1 LKRFGRYACARG
13 RGRAACGVRLST
25 RVFKLVLLTEK
36 RLSRGEVR
44 GWSPEDVLKSRKR
57 LSFLCNQTVEI
68 LNGRAFVLYRALN
81 IFEAIHGRDRA
92 RVAFNVRGTSAGE
105 CCRRHGLLR
114 NEPERTIARCQIL
127 TKKVRVFKRSKLRFD
142 KLKLLHLSGLRA
154 RDVGRGRGDTLRG
167 RADSLNPSD
176 IGLSLLFAE
185 RLNPS
190 GVRLFGRLF
199 GRLNRKILFLSHP
212 ANGRLFGLLS
222 KEDVA
227 PGYGTASARGRL
239 LKRRG
244 FELSSGR
251 GLSDPRARF
260 ESGALCFGQGFPG
273 SLASTKLRELFFVC
287 FGEEL
292 LRRARLADTL
302 RDCARSACK
311 SGRNK
316 GRGDSDGH
324 THPL

>member
-1 LKRFGRYACARG
+1 
-13 RGRAACGVRLST
+13 
-25 RVFKLVLLTEK
+25 
-36 RLSRGEVR
+36 
-44 GWSPEDVLKSRKR
+44 
-57 LSFLCNQTVEI
+57 
-68 LNGRAFVLYRALN
+68 
-81 IFEAIHGRDRA
+81 
-92 RVAFNVRGTSAGE
+92 
-105 CCRRHGLLR
+105 
-114 NEPERTIARCQIL
+114 L